1 MELRICPNIVLGKKT
16 RKTIITGEKIASVT
30 INRKLYLALEY

>member
-16 RKTIITGEKIASVT
+16 RKTITGEKIASVT